1 MCGFKAFK
9 RKVILTLVEEM
20 GYDKSLKRGVFW
32 DTELLVRAIRHG
44 YKIKEIPIL
53 WRERKKALY
62 ILSERYPLLVT
73 SLNFIKITK

>member
-9 RKVILTLVEEM
+9 REVILTLVEEM

-53 WRERKKALY
+53 WRESALY

-73 SLNFIKITK
+73 SFNFIKITK